1 MHAQGPVDAGAVDA
15 EEDPVGD
22 AGPAR
27 VLGTAVE
34 ARLKRRQRN
43 GRAEAA
49 AAALPL
55 LHPPPQ
61 PGGPVSRCPAALP
74 RSPPTRPP
82 HRRSAARS
90 PAAPSPSPARG
101 RSEAAPL
108 GKAGGRPAPPGY
120 LIRRRCPEPLEES
133 LNLRLARL
141 RRHVLSFPDTTA
153 ATGAGRAQSA
163 QGVGPQYGC
172 RLSPHRAADGPPRG
186 SAPTCPVAMTTGG
199 GGGGTARRR
208 SAINRSNRHG
218 CSPGRGSG
226 AAPAP
231 RVGVSGEG
239 PSSAPCASPAIT
251 PSAAP
256 ACRPRRFSSFT
267 ASSPA
272 NRFLSLNANRGRSRD
287 PRQLWLVTVCPQPLR
302 DAGMQREGAGP
313 DRGRLCRMAGRPY
326 LPWYRTSCSL
336 RRSSGG
342 CLQASPAAASG
353 PQATRPWYTS

>member
-1 MHAQGPVDAGAVDA
+1 MDAGAVDA

-34 ARLKRRQRN
+34 ARLKRRQKD
-43 GRAEAA
+43 GRAEA

-55 LHPPPQ
+55 LHTPPQ
-61 PGGPVSRCPAALP
+61 PGSPVPRCPATLP

-90 PAAPSPSPARG
+90 PAAPGPSPARG

-108 GKAGGRPAPPGY
+108 RKLGGRPAPPDY

-163 QGVGPQYGC
+163 RGGGPQYGC

-186 SAPTCPVAMTTGG
+186 SAPACPVAMTT

-226 AAPAP
+226 PAPAP
-231 RVGVSGEG
+231 KGGRFGSG
-239 PSSAPCASPAIT
+239 
-251 PSAAP
+251 
-256 ACRPRRFSSFT
+256 
-267 ASSPA
+267 
-272 NRFLSLNANRGRSRD
+272 SLLGA
-287 PRQLWLVTVCPQPLR
+287 LR
-302 DAGMQREGAGP
+302 
-313 DRGRLCRMAGRPY
+313 
-326 LPWYRTSCSL
+326 
-336 RRSSGG
+336 
-342 CLQASPAAASG
+342 
-353 PQATRPWYTS
+353 

>member
-1 MHAQGPVDAGAVDA
+1 MEGLSDPKPPATKPHTTRGDRSPLTLLSNRLPASSHTNEAPRLRACPGGVTHGPELPAAHAPGPHAPDEAEVHAQGPVDAGAVDA

-199 GGGGTARRR
+199 GEGARR
-208 SAINRSNRHG
+208 
-218 CSPGRGSG
+218 G
-226 AAPAP
+226 AAPPLTAP
-231 RVGVSGEG
+231 TATAVHREG
-239 PSSAPCASPAIT
+239 AQG
-251 PSAAP
+251 
-256 ACRPRRFSSFT
+256 RPRRPGWAFRVRVPPRRLALAQPSHRPLLRPVGPAASRVSRHRPLQT
-267 ASSPA
+267 AS
-272 NRFLSLNANRGRSRD
+272 
-287 PRQLWLVTVCPQPLR
+287 
-302 DAGMQREGAGP
+302 
-313 DRGRLCRMAGRPY
+313 
-326 LPWYRTSCSL
+326 
-336 RRSSGG
+336 
-342 CLQASPAAASG
+342 
-353 PQATRPWYTS
+353 